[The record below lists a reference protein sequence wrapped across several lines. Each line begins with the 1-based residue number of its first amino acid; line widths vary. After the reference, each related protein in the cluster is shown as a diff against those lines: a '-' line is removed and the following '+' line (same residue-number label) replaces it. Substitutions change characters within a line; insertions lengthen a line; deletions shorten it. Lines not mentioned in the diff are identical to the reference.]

1 VRLGGDHT
9 ATIKEACMQSTQKVA
24 IVTGASR
31 GIGASLVRGFRKIG
45 YCVVANSRSIVA
57 SDVVGD
63 SDVLAV
69 AGDIAEPETAERVVS
84 AAIERFGQI
93 DTLVNNAGVFIPR
106 PFVEYTEADF
116 TTMIAV
122 NLAGFFHIS
131 QRAASQMLR
140 AGSGH
145 IVTITAALA
154 DQPIAAVSAALTS
167 LTKGGLNALTR
178 ALAIEYAG
186 RGIRVNAVSPGVIK
200 TPMHRPE
207 AYEFLAG
214 LQPVGRMGEVREVTD
229 AVLYLETAAFV
240 TGEILHVDGGAHAG
254 CW

>member
-1 VRLGGDHT
+1 
-9 ATIKEACMQSTQKVA
+9 MQSTQKVA